1 MNLSK
6 IWIDIISVAVAITLV
21 NGSITGALYS
31 SGRGGRRT
39 PFARVKSIPVR
50 VTLFLLG
57 LGIIAWIIVDGR
69 KALP

>member
-1 MNLSK
+1 MSLSK
-6 IWIDIISVAVAITLV
+6 IWIDIILVVVAITLV
-21 NGSITGALYS
+21 NGSITGAFYS

-39 PFARVKSIPVR
+39 LFARVKSIPLR

-57 LGIIAWIIVDGR
+57 VGIIAWIIIDGR